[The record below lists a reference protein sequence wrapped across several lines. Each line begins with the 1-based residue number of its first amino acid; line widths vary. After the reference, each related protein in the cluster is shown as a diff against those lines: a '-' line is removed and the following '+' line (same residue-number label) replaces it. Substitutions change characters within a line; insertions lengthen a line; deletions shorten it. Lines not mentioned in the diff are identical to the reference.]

1 MRFIH
6 LPHMP
11 RAARLFLAL
20 LVGAAVL
27 AACASNPRK
36 EGLSERQIAVLKEQG
51 FKLTEDGWAFGM
63 SSKILF
69 GNDEDKISDESRPV
83 IFHISRALLDAEIDS
98 VRLEGHT
105 DSQGAAD
112 YNQRLSVRRA
122 EAVAQ
127 VFIEAGMPKANVR
140 AMGMGMSKPV
150 ADNQTAVGRLENRR
164 VTIIVPVE

>member
-1 MRFIH
+1 MMSAHRFHMLRVMR
-6 LPHMP
+6 LLT
-11 RAARLFLAL
+11 ALFLSVAIL
-20 LVGAAVL
+20 G
-27 AACASNPRK
+27 ACASAPRK
-36 EGLSERQIAVLKEQG
+36 GGLTEAQVAVLKEQG
-51 FKLTEDGWAFGM
+51 FKLTDEGWAFGL

-69 GNDEDKISDESRPV
+69 GNDEDKISDESRPT
-83 IFHISRALLDAEIDS
+83 ISRITRALLDAGIDS

-105 DSQGAAD
+105 DSQGSAD

-127 VFIEAGMPKANVR
+127 VFIEAGMPRANIR
-140 AMGMGMSKPV
+140 AAGMGMSKPV